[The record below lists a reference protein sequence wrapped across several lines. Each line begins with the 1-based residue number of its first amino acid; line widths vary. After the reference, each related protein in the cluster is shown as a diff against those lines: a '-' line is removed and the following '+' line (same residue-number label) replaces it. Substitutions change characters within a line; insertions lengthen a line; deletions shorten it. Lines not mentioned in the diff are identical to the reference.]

1 MKLFG
6 FSGGRN
12 PYDMDRLETFQKAK
26 DAKAKAIHIEV
37 WMTVDQKLIV
47 LKCGS
52 NGEFEESAD
61 GKKEIIYVENLNSIQ
76 KIVAETR

>member
-1 MKLFG
+1 
-6 FSGGRN
+6 
-12 PYDMDRLETFQKAK
+12 
-26 DAKAKAIHIEV
+26 
-37 WMTVDQKLIV
+37 MTVDQKLIV